1 MQLQGFWHQFMA
13 DAGNKPGAQQGDVT
27 ITMIKPIG
35 GIDEITVP
43 SAGVILAAEVGQLI
57 GVQLITP
64 GGRHLFIAAGNLA
77 GIVDAPL
84 KSEHSKD
91 GDKDEDDEQ
100 PGHRASRSGRPGPV
114 VVSGT

>member
-1 MQLQGFWHQFMA
+1 MQLQGYWHQFMA

-27 ITMIKPIG
+27 VTMIKPVG
-35 GIDEITVP
+35 GVDEITVP
-43 SAGVILAAEVGQLI
+43 SADVILAAEVGQLI

-84 KSEHSKD
+84 ESKRSKSD
-91 GDKDEDDEQ
+91 DKDEDDEKS
-100 PGHRASRSGRPGPV
+100 GHRASRAGGRSPV

>member
-1 MQLQGFWHQFMA
+1 MQLQGYWHQFMA

-27 ITMIKPIG
+27 VTMIKPIG

-84 KSEHSKD
+84 ESKHAKSD
-91 GDKDEDDEQ
+91 DKDEDDDKS
-100 PGHRASRSGRPGPV
+100 GHRSGRAGGRSPV

>member
-1 MQLQGFWHQFMA
+1 MQLQGYWHQFMA

-27 ITMIKPIG
+27 VTMIKPIG

-84 KSEHSKD
+84 ESDEKSGKD
-91 GDKDEDDEQ
+91 DDDDKS
-100 PGHRASRSGRPGPV
+100 GHRSGRAGGRSPV

>member
-1 MQLQGFWHQFMA
+1 MQLQGYWHQFMA

-43 SAGVILAAEVGQLI
+43 SAGVILAAEAGQLI

-84 KSEHSKD
+84 KSD
-91 GDKDEDDEQ
+91 DDDKDDEKA
-100 PGHRASRSGRPGPV
+100 GHRAGRGGGRGPV